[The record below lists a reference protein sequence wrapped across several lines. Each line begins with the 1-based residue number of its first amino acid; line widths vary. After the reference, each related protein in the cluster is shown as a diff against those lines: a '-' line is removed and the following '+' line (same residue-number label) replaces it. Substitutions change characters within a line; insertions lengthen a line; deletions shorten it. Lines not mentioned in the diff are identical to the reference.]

1 MADRTIQLSV
11 DHTTPTFTVDLAPQA
26 FDMELSFAEIDVFQ
40 HDNVTLN
47 FIVTQNGIA
56 FPLSGYTVLY
66 QAKTA
71 VGDASYI
78 FNKTATITDAANG
91 KCSVALTPSDLAAS
105 GTLQTQ
111 LYLTQTG
118 LTQTVFQCPMVVNSS
133 V

>member
-1 MADRTIQLSV
+1 MATRTIQLSV

-47 FIVTQNGIA
+47 FVITQNGAA
-56 FPLSGYTVLY
+56 FSLSGYTVLY

-71 VGDASYI
+71 LGDESFV
-78 FNKTATITDAANG
+78 FNKTATITDSAAG
-91 KCSVALTPSDLAAS
+91 KCSVALTPSDLVND
-105 GTLQTQ
+105 GTLHTQ

-118 LTQTVFQCPMVVNSS
+118 LTQTVFQAPMIVNPS